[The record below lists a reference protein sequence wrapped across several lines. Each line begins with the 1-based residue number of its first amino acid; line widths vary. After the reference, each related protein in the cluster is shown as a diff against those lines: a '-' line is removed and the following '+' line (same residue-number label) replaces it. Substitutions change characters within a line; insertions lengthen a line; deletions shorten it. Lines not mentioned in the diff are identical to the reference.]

1 MPSKVC
7 VHYRNNIMS
16 NIELLH
22 VYVLRNQFQLIKIG
36 IASNVAKR
44 IKNIQANSGVPT
56 RHKLRKPRINT
67 LPL

>member
-1 MPSKVC
+1 
-7 VHYRNNIMS
+7 MS